1 MEKAYFKNIRSEI
14 IPLLNQAKDEV
25 VIAMAWFTSNELFQA
40 LLDCRSRDVKVE
52 VVILDNA
59 INFMYYAPDFNIL
72 IKKGGIYMAAIH
84 LNDTNFKETIA
95 NGVTLVDFFATW
107 CGPCKMLS
115 PTIEDIAA
123 ESDGSF
129 GVCKVDIDEAPD
141 IAMSFGIM
149 SVPTLIVFKNGAEA
163 ARMIGV
169 QPKSAILDTVK
180 KLVG

>member
-1 MEKAYFKNIRSEI
+1 
-14 IPLLNQAKDEV
+14 
-25 VIAMAWFTSNELFQA
+25 
-40 LLDCRSRDVKVE
+40 
-52 VVILDNA
+52 
-59 INFMYYAPDFNIL
+59 
-72 IKKGGIYMAAIH
+72 MAAIH